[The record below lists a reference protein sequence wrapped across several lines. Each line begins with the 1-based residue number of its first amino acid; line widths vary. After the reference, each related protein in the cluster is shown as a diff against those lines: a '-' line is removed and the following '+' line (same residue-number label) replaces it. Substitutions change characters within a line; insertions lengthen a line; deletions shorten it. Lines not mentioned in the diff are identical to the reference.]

1 MALTA
6 APSSERSLA
15 AALAGLSLLVSA
27 PYAVLGPNLLL
38 DDWFTLWF
46 RLRDGLLWTG
56 GYEQLRAR
64 PGAWL
69 VLLVEYG
76 FIGAHPLAIYVL
88 QAFLVAACVVL
99 LFLAVRRFADRWVAA
114 AVAGAWA
121 LMANH
126 STLDRWGAA
135 MPALVSLL
143 LLLLGVVL
151 LERATDAGRQPVAA
165 VAVLV
170 ASALTY
176 EASLATATVAVVAI
190 PWACRRSAD
199 LRAAV
204 WGVAVL
210 AATGLYMFVNSQH
223 RGGKFTGWFDFGAL
237 VPAHFG
243 DGLARPAALGV
254 GLAMVGLFGTA
265 LALARPMV
273 PSLRGL
279 PSRATTMVSVGLAVI
294 ALGTLAFTRY
304 PIAPL
309 GLGDRANAV
318 AGVGTALVWVG
329 IGMLLPRRR
338 AVLVVGGGAFGLI
351 LLTGH
356 LQRDVDYA
364 RAGDD
369 TVAVVR
375 ALERHPA
382 PPGVVVVVGPTMPE
396 HHRIVGLAGTMDPV
410 IQVATGDFDRHAGV
424 ATDPTDF
431 FATDPSRRL
440 DVRPVLNRR

>member
-1 MALTA
+1 MGTSAWSDRRLLWALG
-6 APSSERSLA
+6 
-15 AALAGLSLLVSA
+15 GLSILSSI

-38 DDWFTLWF
+38 DDWFTLAF
-46 RLRDGLLWTG
+46 KLRDGFLWTG
-56 GYEQLRAR
+56 GHQQLRAR

-69 VLLVEYG
+69 VLLLEYG
-76 FIGAHPLAIYVL
+76 VIGAHPLVIYLL
-88 QAFLVAACVVL
+88 QSALVAGCGVV
-99 LFLAVRRFADRWVAA
+99 LFLAARRFVDRPVAA
-114 AVAGAWA
+114 AVAGAWT

-126 STLDRWGAA
+126 STLHRWGSA

-143 LLLLGVVL
+143 LLLVGIVL
-151 LERATDAGRQPVAA
+151 LTRASDGGRRPIGA

-176 EASLATATVAVVAI
+176 EVSLPAAAVAVVAI
-190 PWACRRSAD
+190 PWARRRRVDVRTSA
-199 LRAAV
+199 
-204 WGVAVL
+204 WSL
-210 AATGLYMFVNSQH
+210 AAMGLTGAWMFANSQH
-223 RGGKFTGWFDFGAL
+223 RGSFTGRFDFGAM

-243 DGLARPAALGV
+243 EGLVEPPVVGA

-265 LALARPMV
+265 LALARPAS

-279 PSRATTMVSVGLAVI
+279 PAGATRLVAVGLAVI
-294 ALGTLAFTRY
+294 VIGTVAFARY

-329 IGMLLPRRR
+329 IGMLLSNHR
-338 AVLVVGGGAFGLI
+338 AVLVVASVVFGLV

-375 ALERHPA
+375 ALRAFPA
-382 PPGVVVVVGPTMPE
+382 PPRGGEVVVGPSMPR
-396 HHRIVGLAGTMDPV
+396 HDRIVGLIGVLDPV
-410 IQVATGDFDRHAGV
+410 IQVVTGDLDRRARM
-424 ATDPTDF
+424 ANDPTDF
-431 FATDPSRRL
+431 FATPAARRL
-440 DVRPVLNRR
+440 DVRPLLSPP